1 LNTNVPH
8 LNAFTDVLDAISTDG
23 SLRVFNIIASS
34 NPFENKSVRIKEKAK
49 LTRHKFNSIISKLV
63 NINLIEG
70 GNGRYRL
77 TQLGCLTLSYVN
89 LIQDALN
96 MHWKLK
102 AIDLIEGSDESIKD
116 QILQTLFNTLPNEE
130 LKVLVKKSCSYNT
143 NRHNQQDHFSSDP
156 VKV

>member
-1 LNTNVPH
+1 MSWMQSLLMAALEFLILLRQVSHLKTNQY
-8 LNAFTDVLDAISTDG
+8 G
-23 SLRVFNIIASS
+23 S
-34 NPFENKSVRIKEKAK
+34 EKAK
-49 LTRHKFNSIISKLV
+49 LTRHKYNSIISKLV

-116 QILQTLFNTLPNEE
+116 QILQTLFNTFPNEE
-130 LKVLVKKSCSYNT
+130 LKVLVKKSCSCST
-143 NRHNQQDHFSSDP
+143 NNRNQ
-156 VKV
+156 